1 MSSLSYQQ
9 MPHWLHQPLMQG
21 AINLAEAAEL
31 WDEWLMTG
39 EPDRFCPE
47 SLYLQ
52 DAVLRINL
60 LQWELRRAD

>member
-1 MSSLSYQQ
+1 LSSLSYQQ

-47 SLYLQ
+47 SQYLQ

-60 LQWELRRAD
+60 LQWELHRAD

>member
-1 MSSLSYQQ
+1 LSSLSYQQ

-60 LQWELRRAD
+60 LQWELHRAD